1 MKESTELIVSESGIE
16 ILVSYKW
23 EQNAPQYAEGHG
35 IHLIDDGLYVELD
48 MVEVVISG
56 GNSVQILPQLNDK
69 QQQKIIDQLSIYE

>member
-23 EQNAPQYAEGHG
+23 EKNAPQYEEGHG
-35 IHLIDDGLYVELD
+35 IHLVDDGLYVELD
-48 MVEVVISG
+48 MVEIVISG